1 MGQPITVE
9 GKKSIRLRL
18 PGRLFDAI
26 DACASSNKASR
37 SEAIRRLVERALAR
51 EKRRSGP

>member
-9 GKKSIRLRL
+9 GKKSVGIRL

-26 DACASSNKASR
+26 DARASAYEASR
-37 SEAIRRLVERALAR
+37 SEAIRRLVERALAT
-51 EKRRSGP
+51 EKRWSGP